1 MKKHTGSMIAYLNM
15 ATKTAVDA
23 HPSVYHVEH
32 IDATKIVPNEKNFYS
47 IEGIEEMANS
57 LAVSDHMAPLEVIA
71 NGDGTYRLIS
81 GERRL
86 SATLFRMR
94 RGEIDKAE
102 LPCHVLPAFE
112 AKGALSAEQ
121 VEMLSII
128 FANNYRQKTV
138 LDQLNEVKQLE
149 PIARAIYQ
157 EAKEKGELTDETGAN
172 IRFRTFFAEHILS
185 ISKSA
190 LQRLQALE
198 RLTDAAKK
206 AFSDGLIGKSV
217 ATELAALP
225 EDDQRV
231 FVEGVQKGHFAG
243 TIAELQSLHSHD
255 EKEHLISPMKETTV
269 WGEPRTET
277 FHPSVHHQGDIK
289 IPDDAVKQEDD
300 AKEQCCTFAAVLKE
314 NEQASR
320 SSSLEEPKKSL
331 ETILEEVEGQKRLP
345 FAEDVEEADEDITEI
360 ETSSFAQLTSN
371 EGYGEYNMTIED
383 AAKILMNLQTEFE
396 KDGRHREGIALKKA
410 CTALYEWRNRHE
422 T

>member
-1 MKKHTGSMIAYLNM
+1 MKKRTGSMVSYLNTVTRH
-15 ATKTAVDA
+15 ASTSETGYTVQQ
-23 HPSVYHVEH
+23 
-32 IDATKIVPNEKNFYS
+32 IDVTKIIPNQKNFYS
-47 IEGIEEMANS
+47 ITGIEELANS
-57 LAVSDHMAPLEVIA
+57 FSVSDQMPPLDVVD

-86 SATLFRMR
+86 SATLFRIE
-94 RGEIDKAE
+94 RGEIAHAE
-102 LPCHVLPAFE
+102 LPCHVLPAFRQE
-112 AKGALSAEQ
+112 GSLTAEQ
-121 VEMLSII
+121 METLSII
-128 FANNYRQKTV
+128 LANNYRQKTT
-138 LDQLNEVKQLE
+138 LDQLREVQELE
-149 PIARAIYQ
+149 PIARAIY
-157 EAKEKGELTDETGAN
+157 EDEKAKGVLADNNGKNTP
-172 IRFRTFFAEHILS
+172 FRTFFAEQILA
-185 ISKSA
+185 ISPAA
-190 LQRLQALE
+190 LQRLKALE
-198 RLTDAAKK
+198 NL
-206 AFSDGLIGKSV
+206 SDEAVAVFKEGRISKSV

-243 TIAELQSLHSHD
+243 TSAELQSLHSHD
-255 EKEHLISPMKETTV
+255 EEKHLISPMKETTV
-269 WGEPRTET
+269 WEEPCTET
-277 FHPSVHHQGDIK
+277 FHPSGHHQGDIK

-331 ETILEEVEGQKRLP
+331 ETILEEVEGQNRLP
-345 FAEDVEEADEDITEI
+345 FAEDMEETDEVVTEI
-360 ETSSFAQLTSN
+360 ETSSFTQLTSN
-371 EGYGEYNMTIED
+371 EGYGEYMTIED

>member
-231 FVEGVQKGHFAG
+231 FVEGVQKGDFAG

-255 EKEHLISPMKETTV
+255 EEEHLISPMKETTV
-269 WGEPRTET
+269 W
-277 FHPSVHHQGDIK
+277 
-289 IPDDAVKQEDD
+289 
-300 AKEQCCTFAAVLKE
+300 
-314 NEQASR
+314 
-320 SSSLEEPKKSL
+320 EEPCTE
-331 ETILEEVEGQKRLP
+331 ETILEEVEGQNRLP
-345 FAEDVEEADEDITEI
+345 LAEDVEETDEVVTEI
-360 ETSSFAQLTSN
+360 ETSSFAQLNSN
-371 EGYGEYNMTIED
+371 EGYGEYMTIED

>member
-1 MKKHTGSMIAYLNM
+1 MKKRTGSMVSYLNTVTRH
-15 ATKTAVDA
+15 ASTSETGYTVQQ
-23 HPSVYHVEH
+23 
-32 IDATKIVPNEKNFYS
+32 IDVTKIIPNQKNFYS
-47 IEGIEEMANS
+47 ITGIEELANS
-57 LAVSDHMAPLEVIA
+57 FSVSDQMPPLDVVD

-86 SATLFRMR
+86 SATLFRIE
-94 RGEIDKAE
+94 RGEIAHAE
-102 LPCHVLPAFE
+102 LPCHVLPAFRQE
-112 AKGALSAEQ
+112 GSLTAEQ
-121 VEMLSII
+121 METLSII
-128 FANNYRQKTV
+128 LANNYRQKTT
-138 LDQLNEVKQLE
+138 LDQLREVQELE
-149 PIARAIYQ
+149 PIARAIY
-157 EAKEKGELTDETGAN
+157 EDEKAKGVLADNNGKNTP
-172 IRFRTFFAEHILS
+172 FRTFFAEQILA
-185 ISKSA
+185 ISPAA
-190 LQRLQALE
+190 LQRLKALE
-198 RLTDAAKK
+198 NL
-206 AFSDGLIGKSV
+206 SDEAVAVFKEGRISKSV

-255 EKEHLISPMKETTV
+255 EEKHLISPMKETTV
-269 WGEPRTET
+269 WEDPRTET

-289 IPDDAVKQEDD
+289 IPDDAAKQEDD

-331 ETILEEVEGQKRLP
+331 ETILEEVEGQNRLP
-345 FAEDVEEADEDITEI
+345 FAEAVEETDEVVTEI

-371 EGYGEYNMTIED
+371 EGYGEYMTIED

>member
-1 MKKHTGSMIAYLNM
+1 MKKRTGSMVSYLNTVTRH
-15 ATKTAVDA
+15 ASTSETGYTVQQ
-23 HPSVYHVEH
+23 
-32 IDATKIVPNEKNFYS
+32 IDVTKIIPNQKNFYS
-47 IEGIEEMANS
+47 ITGIEELANS
-57 LAVSDHMAPLEVIA
+57 FSVSDQMPPLDVVD

-86 SATLFRMR
+86 SATLFRIE
-94 RGEIDKAE
+94 RGEIAHAE
-102 LPCHVLPAFE
+102 LPCHVLPAFRQE
-112 AKGALSAEQ
+112 GSLTAEQ
-121 VEMLSII
+121 METLSII
-128 FANNYRQKTV
+128 LANNYRQKTT
-138 LDQLNEVKQLE
+138 LDQLREVQELE
-149 PIARAIYQ
+149 PIARAIY
-157 EAKEKGELTDETGAN
+157 EDEKAKGALADDN
-172 IRFRTFFAEHILS
+172 GKNTPFRTFFAEQILA
-185 ISKSA
+185 ISPAA
-190 LQRLQALE
+190 LQRLKALE
-198 RLTDAAKK
+198 NL
-206 AFSDGLIGKSV
+206 SDEAVAVFKEGRISKSV

-255 EKEHLISPMKETTV
+255 EEKHLISPMKETTV
-269 WGEPRTET
+269 WEEPRTET

-289 IPDDAVKQEDD
+289 IPDDTVKQEDD

-331 ETILEEVEGQKRLP
+331 ETILEEVEGQNRLP
-345 FAEDVEEADEDITEI
+345 FAEAVEETDEVVTEI

-371 EGYGEYNMTIED
+371 EGYGEYMTIED